1 MESNG
6 GMSGPMLPG
15 MLGLEMPLHQQH
27 PRHHLQQ
34 QPPQHQMPPFASS
47 LIHDSGA
54 DHHSH
59 QQQQQQQQR
68 HPYGVAVVSKAATAT
83 TTTTTTSK
91 QQVSFSD
98 DDEAASGYAAEDV
111 SGAGDAQNGK
121 RGSVWQR
128 MKWTDDMVRLL
139 IMVVFFVGDDGAGLD
154 VGGEGGKKKLLGGGG
169 SSGGAGGLLQKKGKW
184 KSVSRAML
192 EKGYRVS
199 PQQCEDKFNDLNKR
213 YKRVIDIVGKGTA
226 CRVVETP
233 SLLET
238 MDHISPKMKDE
249 VRKLLNSKHLFFREM
264 CAYHSSCA
272 GGHQS
277 CEADA
282 SAMPQQ
288 HQQQHPMSRPHEQRF
303 LQDSGGIGTANK
315 EVEGE
320 NGDDYDEDDED
331 EEDDDDDEEEVGYGD
346 DNDARE
352 DDESKRLSRK
362 RPRRRGGG
370 DGVSVLSLSPMQQQF
385 NSEVAR
391 VLQDGMKTP
400 WEQRQWIKGRTV
412 MLEEQRV
419 TYQCRAFELE
429 QQRFKWQKYSRK
441 KEREFERMKLENER
455 MRLENERMTLLLR
468 QKEMEMDSLLKRSDP
483 SSIAG

>member
-34 QPPQHQMPPFASS
+34 QPPQQHQISPFASS

-59 QQQQQQQQR
+59 QQQQQHR
-68 HPYGVAVVSKAATAT
+68 HPYGMAIASKAATA
-83 TTTTTTSK
+83 TTTTSK

-98 DDEAASGYAAEDV
+98 DDEAASGYAAEDGN
-111 SGAGDAQNGK
+111 GAGDAQNGK
-121 RGSVWQR
+121 RGSMWQR

-154 VGGEGGKKKLLGGGG
+154 VGGEAGKKKVLGGGG
-169 SSGGAGGLLQKKGKW
+169 SSGGGGGLLQKKGKW

-282 SAMPQQ
+282 PLIPPQQ
-288 HQQQHPMSRPHEQRF
+288 QQQQQSIM
-303 LQDSGGIGTANK
+303 
-315 EVEGE
+315 
-320 NGDDYDEDDED
+320 
-331 EEDDDDDEEEVGYGD
+331 
-346 DNDARE
+346 
-352 DDESKRLSRK
+352 LSF
-362 RPRRRGGG
+362 
-370 DGVSVLSLSPMQQQF
+370 SPMQQQL
-385 NSEVAR
+385 NSEMAR
-391 VLQDGMKTP
+391 VFQDGGKTA
-400 WEQRQWIKGRTV
+400 WEQRQWIKSRAV

-419 TYQCRAFELE
+419 SYQCRAFELE

-441 KEREFERMKLENER
+441 KEREFERMKLDNER
-455 MRLENERMTLLLR
+455 MRLDNERMSLVLR
-468 QKEMEMDSLLKRSDP
+468 QKEMEMDSMIKRSDP
-483 SSIAG
+483 SSITG